1 MKEISMPKFK
11 EELLDELL
19 KEYKKPDDLIGG
31 QGILNQLK
39 KALLER
45 ALKGEMNHHLGY
57 SKYSQEGKN
66 TGNSRNGMSTKKIIT
81 EDGELNLEIPRD
93 RNGDF
98 EPQIIKKN
106 QRRFD
111 GFDDKILSMYAR
123 GMTVREIQAHLQ
135 EIYNIE
141 VSPDLISTVTD
152 EVITEVNEW
161 NARPLDPIYLVLY
174 MDALIVKVKDEN
186 QIKNKALYLAVGITT
201 EGKKEV
207 LGLWI
212 TVNEGAKF
220 WLSVVAE
227 LKNRGVKD
235 VFIACVD
242 GLKGFPEA
250 INSVF
255 PATQVQLCIVHMIRN
270 SLKFVSW
277 KDRKILAADLKKVY
291 TAINE
296 QEALRELDLFCKKW
310 DKQYP
315 TVGKSWLANWANIA
329 PFLTYP
335 ANIRKVIYTTNAI
348 ESINRSIRKVIKN
361 RTIFPNDTAVFKLAY
376 MALKN
381 LAKKWTMSLHNWSMA
396 LNQFA
401 ILFED
406 RLQI

>member
-45 ALKGEMNHHLGY
+45 ALKGEMTHHLGY
-57 SKYSQEGKN
+57 SKHSQEGKN
-66 TGNSRNGMSTKKIIT
+66 SGNSRNGTSSKKIIT
-81 EDGELNLEIPRD
+81 EDGELDLDIPRD

-111 GFDDKILSMYAR
+111 GFDDKILSLYAR
-123 GMTVREIQAHLQ
+123 GMTVREIQGHLQ
-135 EIYNIE
+135 EIYNVE

-174 MDALIVKVKDEN
+174 MDALVVKVKDEN

-207 LGLWI
+207 LGLWM

-220 WLSVVAE
+220 WLSVVSE
-227 LKNRGVKD
+227 LK
-235 VFIACVD
+235 I
-242 GLKGFPEA
+242 
-250 INSVF
+250 
-255 PATQVQLCIVHMIRN
+255 
-270 SLKFVSW
+270 
-277 KDRKILAADLKKVY
+277 
-291 TAINE
+291 
-296 QEALRELDLFCKKW
+296 EALKMF
-310 DKQYP
+310 
-315 TVGKSWLANWANIA
+315 SSHA
-329 PFLTYP
+329 
-335 ANIRKVIYTTNAI
+335 
-348 ESINRSIRKVIKN
+348 
-361 RTIFPNDTAVFKLAY
+361 
-376 MALKN
+376 
-381 LAKKWTMSLHNWSMA
+381 SMA
-396 LNQFA
+396 
-401 ILFED
+401 
-406 RLQI
+406 

>member
-1 MKEISMPKFK
+1 MPKFN

-19 KEYKKPDDLIGG
+19 KEYKEPEDLLGG
-31 QGILNQLK
+31 KGILNQLK

-45 ALKGEMNHHLGY
+45 ALSGEMNHHLGY
-57 SKYSQEGKN
+57 SKHSKKGVN
-66 TGNSRNGMSTKKIIT
+66 SGNSRNGTSTKKVLT
-81 EDGELNLEIPRD
+81 EDGELELDIPRD
-93 RNGDF
+93 RNSDF
-98 EPQIIKKN
+98 EPQIVKKN

-123 GMTVREIQAHLQ
+123 GMTLREIQGHLQ
-135 EIYNIE
+135 EIYGVE

-152 EVITEVNEW
+152 EIVTEVNEW

-174 MDALIVKVKDEN
+174 LDAMIVKVKDEG
-186 QIKNKALYLAVGITT
+186 QIKNKALYLAVAITT

-207 LGLWI
+207 LGLWM

-220 WLSVVAE
+220 WLSVVTE

-235 VFIACVD
+235 IFIACVD

-277 KDRKILAADLKKVY
+277 KDRKAVAADLKTVY

-296 QEALRELDLFCKKW
+296 QEALKELDLFCKKW

-315 TVGKSWLANWANIA
+315 TIGKSWLANWANIA

-335 ANIRKVIYTTNAI
+335 DNIRKVIYTTNTI
-348 ESINRSIRKVIKN
+348 ESINRGIRKVIKN
-361 RTIFPNDTAVFKLAY
+361 RTIFPNDMAVFKLAY

-381 LAKKWTMSLHNWSMA
+381 MQKKWTMAFHNWTMA

-401 ILFED
+401 ILFEG
-406 RLQI
+406 RLKI

>member
-1 MKEISMPKFK
+1 MPKFN

-19 KEYKKPDDLIGG
+19 KEYKEPEDLLGG
-31 QGILNQLK
+31 KGILNQLK

-45 ALKGEMNHHLGY
+45 ALSGEMNHHLGY
-57 SKYSQEGKN
+57 SKHSKKGIN
-66 TGNSRNGMSTKKIIT
+66 SGNSRNGTSTKKVLT
-81 EDGELNLEIPRD
+81 EDGELELDIPRD
-93 RNGDF
+93 RNADF

-123 GMTVREIQAHLQ
+123 GMTLREIQGHLQ
-135 EIYNIE
+135 EIYGVE

-152 EVITEVNEW
+152 EIVTEVNEW

-174 MDALIVKVKDEN
+174 LDAMVVKVKDEG
-186 QIKNKALYLAVGITT
+186 QIKNKALYLAVAITT

-207 LGLWI
+207 LGLWM

-220 WLSVVAE
+220 WLSVVTE

-235 VFIACVD
+235 IFIACVD
-242 GLKGFPEA
+242 GLKSFPEA

-277 KDRKILAADLKKVY
+277 KDRKALAVDLKKVY

-296 QEALRELDLFCKKW
+296 PEALKELNLFCEKW

-315 TVGKSWLANWANIA
+315 MVGKSWLANWANVA

-335 ANIRKVIYTTNAI
+335 DNIRKVIYTTNAI
-348 ESINRSIRKVIKN
+348 ESINRGIRKVTKN
-361 RTIFPNDTAVFKLAY
+361 RTIFPNDMAVFKLAY

-381 LAKKWTMSLHNWSMA
+381 IAKKWTMPFQNWSMA
-396 LNQFA
+396 INQFA
-401 ILFED
+401 ILFEG
-406 RLQI
+406 RLKI